1 MPYECSIP
9 QQGLNIQFRVSSQ
22 MKFEWG
28 KFWDLVTIVLLS
40 LILVPI
46 IYLLPD
52 SPIRIVI
59 GLPFILFF
67 PGYALIAALFPEK
80 KSIDVIERIAL
91 SFGLSIAVTP
101 LIGLGL
107 NYTPFGIRLEPIL
120 ASVTAF
126 NIALCLIA
134 VWRRQKAHDPFVPVQ
149 LPAIQ
154 KITKESFRQGNKID
168 RALNIILVI
177 SIAAAIIALAYV
189 VAVPKQG
196 EKFTE
201 FYILGPEGM
210 ASDYPTNLTVGQEAS
225 LFIGIANHEYRTVDY
240 AVEIWLVNAS
250 FVDNETV
257 VSSMLFYDGFSVTLN
272 HTDPNIEGKWQP
284 QWERNYTFSLEV
296 AGQYKMWFLLYK
308 DAEPFDGVR
317 YQEYVG
323 TGAESRIVDAVNGD
337 LLSLNLSMNVHPA

>member
-1 MPYECSIP
+1 
-9 QQGLNIQFRVSSQ
+9 

-28 KFWDLVTIVLLS
+28 KFWDLVAIVLLS
-40 LILVPI
+40 LILIPI
-46 IYLLPD
+46 IYILPD
-52 SPIRIVI
+52 NPIRIVI

-80 KSIDVIERIAL
+80 KSIGIIERVAL

-120 ASVTAF
+120 ASITAF
-126 NIALCLIA
+126 NILCCLVAI
-134 VWRRQKAHDPFVPVQ
+134 WRRQKALDPFVPIQ
-149 LPAIQ
+149 LPEI
-154 KITKESFRQGNKID
+154 KSFTTQSFKQGNKVD

-177 SIAAAIIALAYV
+177 SIAAALVALVYV

-201 FYILGPEGM
+201 FYILGPGGM
-210 ASDYPTNLTVGQEAS
+210 ASDYPTNLTVGQGANI
-225 LFIGIANHEYRTVDY
+225 FIGIANHEYRTVDY

-250 FVDNETV
+250 FVDNQTV
-257 VSSMLFYDGFSVTLN
+257 VNSMLFYDAFSVTLP
-272 HTDPNIEGKWQP
+272 HTDPNIEGEWQP
-284 QWERNYTFSLEV
+284 QWERNYTFSLDV

-308 DAEPFDGVR
+308 DSEPFDGTR
-317 YQEYVG
+317 YQEYAG
-323 TGAESRIVDAVNGD
+323 TGAESKIVDAVNGD
-337 LLSLNLSMNVHPA
+337 LLSLNLSMNVNSI